1 MNAMDVKWT
10 SKQRCELAR
19 IPVKH
24 KKFYGRQFDVFLNV
38 MDVKRTLKQRCVL
51 TTILVT
57 QDIIWTSI

>member
-19 IPVKH
+19 IPVNTRS
-24 KKFYGRQFDVFLNV
+24 FMDVDSTFFLNV
-38 MDVKRTLKQRCVL
+38 MDVKQKLKQRCVL

-57 QDIIWTSI
+57 EDIIWTSI